1 MPTCGKRSLC
11 GRLYSLNSSTDC
23 SSVHTPQSKK
33 LYSPTPRYTN
43 TMRLKKTSGVHPS
56 TRRARDVHSTMCRPR
71 VRRFPSGPCSRSHRL
86 KISAGTG
93 STSGRHRSTS
103 VHDRTISLGAGRTE
117 HRRTDTKP
125 PLGEHVSRRTVGGGA
140 CGRRA
145 SVGHSRARFRACTT
159 PAHRTPR
166 LRFESTSHAEQ
177 RDREC

>member
-1 MPTCGKRSLC
+1 MPICGKRSLC
-11 GRLYSLNSSTDC
+11 GRLYSLNFSTDC
-23 SSVHTPQSKK
+23 SSVHTSTIQEALFTDSAIHQYYAVKK
-33 LYSPTPRYTN
+33 N
-43 TMRLKKTSGVHPS
+43 DGVHPS
-56 TRRARDVHSTMCRPR
+56 ARRARDVHSTMCRPR

-117 HRRTDTKP
+117 HRCTDTKP